1 MPTRP
6 SDMRV
11 PYLQSWRA
19 DRGLTQQGLA
29 DKAGVA
35 ASTVRRAERGET
47 INIVSV
53 AKLAKALNIS
63 VMALREE
70 DPSAQ
75 PPWPVR

>member
-6 SDMRV
+6 SDMQVR
-11 PYLQSWRA
+11 YLQNWRA
-19 DRGLTQQGLA
+19 DRGLTQKELA

-47 INIVSV
+47 INVVSV
-53 AKLAKALNIS
+53 AKLAKALGIS

-70 DPSAQ
+70 DPS
-75 PPWPVR
+75 VRPHAAR